1 MSKLSGSCPILVTGA
16 NSIVG
21 GLLVPLL
28 EERNQTVVCLGRTAV
43 ASSGRVSWRYLDL
56 QAPVHE
62 VPAESGTI
70 LLHTAGLWLLPD
82 WLEKFREIGVRRL
95 VAFSST
101 SRFTKQSSVSVAERE
116 LARRLTLAENE
127 VIEKCR
133 RLGIQWTIL
142 RPTLIYGG
150 LHGDRNVE
158 EIARVIRRFRMFP
171 ILGAAK
177 GLRQPVSAMDLA
189 KACLQVLDAPATC
202 DKSYN
207 LSGGET
213 LTYADMVRR
222 VFAVLGYP
230 PRLLPVPI
238 SLFRVAVWL
247 ARWHPRFRHLS
258 AGMAMRMQVD
268 LVFDHQ
274 DAAADFHYKP
284 EPFDPSYLVRPR

>member
-1 MSKLSGSCPILVTGA
+1 MSSLSGNCPILVTGA

-28 EERNQTVVCLGRTAV
+28 AERNQTVVCLGRTAV
-43 ASSGRVSWRYLDL
+43 SSSGRVLWRYLDL

-62 VPAESGTI
+62 VPVESGTI

-82 WLEKFREIGVRRL
+82 WLEEFREKGVRRL

-101 SRFTKQSSVSVAERE
+101 SRFTKQSSVSAAERE
-116 LARRLTLAENE
+116 LARRLTLAEQKT
-127 VIEKCR
+127 IERCR

-213 LTYADMVRR
+213 LAYSEMVRR
-222 VFAVLGYP
+222 VFGVLGYP
-230 PRLLPVPI
+230 PVLLPVPI
-238 SLFRVAVWL
+238 SVFRASLWI
-247 ARWHPRFRHLS
+247 ARCFPRFRHLTTGT
-258 AGMAMRMQVD
+258 AFRMQED
-268 LVFDHQ
+268 LVFDHHE
-274 DAAADFHYKP
+274 ATVDFHYRP
-284 EPFDPSYLVRPR
+284 APFDPSYLIRAR